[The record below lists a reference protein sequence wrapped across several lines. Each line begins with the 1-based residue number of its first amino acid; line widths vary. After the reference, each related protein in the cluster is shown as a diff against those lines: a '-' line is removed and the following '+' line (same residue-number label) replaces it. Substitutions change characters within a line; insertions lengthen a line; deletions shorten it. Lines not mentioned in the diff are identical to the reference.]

1 MMTTAKQNRLQL
13 HFPKGTS
20 SENAKKMLKA
30 IDALAEATGQPPAEI
45 LDLRMHFDKPGP
57 DGVMISDEGYALHF
71 VKNIPTNDEDGWY
84 VYKDGECIHE
94 GPIDN
99 PHIAERRAAEHFL
112 GWEAD
117 KKDIS

>member
-1 MMTTAKQNRLQL
+1 MTTAKQNRLKL

-30 IDALAEATGQPPAEI
+30 LNALAEATGQPPAEI

-57 DGVMISDEGYALHF
+57 EPGIWISDEGYALRF
-71 VKNIPTNDEDGWY
+71 VVSVPPSAEDGWY
-84 VYKDGECIHE
+84 VSKDGECIHD

-117 KKDIS
+117 RKDIP